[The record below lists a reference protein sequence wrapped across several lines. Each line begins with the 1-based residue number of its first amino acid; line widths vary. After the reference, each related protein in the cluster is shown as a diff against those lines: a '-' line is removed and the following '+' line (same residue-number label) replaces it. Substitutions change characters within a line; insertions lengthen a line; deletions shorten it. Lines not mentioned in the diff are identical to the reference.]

1 MHWNYE
7 ERRKRERN
15 YRAMFRAALV
25 CVALSV
31 AMTVGGGMGALAG
44 YGPSFMLGGILMFTL
59 SVGSA
64 YLTVDSTVRIIELDA
79 QDAP

>member
-1 MHWNYE
+1 MNWDYE
-7 ERRKRERN
+7 ERRRRERN
-15 YRAMFRAALV
+15 YRFMFKAALA
-25 CVALSV
+25 CIALSV

-44 YGPSFMLGGILMFTL
+44 FGPEFMLGGILMFVL

-64 YLTVDSTVRIIELDA
+64 YLTIDSTVRIIELDM